1 MFFLSFFHFSLVKYP
16 PPKFDMKP
24 KKIMVSKKDS
34 QIPGAYFQVPCFAE
48 SFLVAKAL
56 AAMMEKNQS
65 ITTLLLA
72 SQIQKFEHSLMPWNP
87 CHGFLKDSWI
97 RPCIY
102 VYTYIYM

>member
-1 MFFLSFFHFSLVKYP
+1 MFLFISLFKTTASCLFMFFLSFFHFSLVKYP

-72 SQIQKFEHSLMPWNP
+72 SQIQKFEHSLMP
-87 CHGFLKDSWI
+87 
-97 RPCIY
+97 
-102 VYTYIYM
+102 